1 MLLAAWRGQETL
13 APELIERTAQAA
25 TRHGLGRMV
34 DVATYTKAI
43 LYNGVGRYEAARDA
57 ARVAFEHRDHVG
69 HGPWVVAELAEAASR
84 TGDRALVEAALE
96 WLTERTQVTRT
107 DWLLGI
113 EARVRAL
120 LSEAD
125 AAERAYRESIAR
137 LGRTRLR
144 AELARSHLLYGEW
157 LRREGRRV
165 EAREHLR
172 TAHDT
177 FDAIG
182 ADGFAERTR
191 HELLATGETVRK
203 RRDDTRDDLTSQEE
217 HIARLAVAGR
227 TNAEIGSELFISPR
241 TVEWHLT
248 RVYMKLGISSRKALG
263 DALPARGDAAAAV

>member
-1 MLLAAWRGQETL
+1 M
-13 APELIERTAQAA
+13 
-25 TRHGLGRMV
+25 
-34 DVATYTKAI
+34 
-43 LYNGVGRYEAARDA
+43 
-57 ARVAFEHRDHVG
+57 
-69 HGPWVVAELAEAASR
+69 
-84 TGDRALVEAALE
+84 
-96 WLTERTQVTRT
+96 TRT

-165 EAREHLR
+165 DAREHLR

-241 TVEWHLT
+241 NR
-248 RVYMKLGISSRKALG
+248 RVASQEGVHE
-263 DALPARGDAAAAV
+263 ARETLAQGPRRRAAGAGGAAAAVCNNAIAPQPTR